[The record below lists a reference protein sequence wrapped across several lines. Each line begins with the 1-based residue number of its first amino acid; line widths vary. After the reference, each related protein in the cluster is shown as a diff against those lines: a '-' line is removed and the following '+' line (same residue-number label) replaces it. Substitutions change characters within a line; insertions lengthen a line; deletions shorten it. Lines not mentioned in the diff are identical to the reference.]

1 MPSRS
6 DPLTYQELAV
16 ALGLWSGM
24 FRETT
29 AEAGIEAKAER
40 SS

>member
-1 MPSRS
+1 M
-6 DPLTYQELAV
+6 DLEEYAKEHQELAV

-29 AEAGIEAKAER
+29 ANTGIEAKAEG
-40 SS
+40 